1 MTIPRD
7 EAADTLRQI
16 EQAGQRSAA
25 AYHDAMAAPHLVL
38 WGVIWMIGYAAVYF
52 RPAWW
57 AVWPAL
63 IVIGFVGSF
72 GLGRRMKGGAMP
84 AGFGRRYTLTILAV
98 TAFITALFAIL
109 PPPSGAQVGAFIPLL
124 VALWYGLSGI
134 WTGAPRI
141 AWLGLAVGAVTV
153 GAYFWQP
160 AAFALWMA
168 AAGGGGLI
176 LGGLWMR
183 RV

>member
-7 EAADTLRQI
+7 EAVDTLRQI
-16 EQAGQRSAA
+16 ERAGRRSAA
-25 AYHDAMAAPHLVL
+25 AYHDSLAAPHLIL
-38 WGVIWMIGYAAVYF
+38 WGAIWVIGYAAVYF

-57 AVWPAL
+57 GVWPAL

-72 GLGRRMKGGAMP
+72 RLGRRAKDGAMP
-84 AGFGRRYTLTILAV
+84 AGFGRRYLLTMLAV
-98 TAFITALFAIL
+98 FGFITALFAIL
-109 PPPSGAQVGAFIPLL
+109 PPTGAQVGAFIPLL

-134 WTGAPRI
+134 WMGAPRI
-141 AWLGLAVGAVTV
+141 AWLGLALGAITV
-153 GAYFWQP
+153 GAYVWQ
-160 AAFALWMA
+160 AQTFALWMA
-168 AAGGGGLI
+168 AAGGGALI